1 MHRGSQ
7 RSRCGSCNDLTKQS
21 ERPRVPT
28 GPVGG
33 GASPVSTRRRRRG
46 LPEPVRGSAVRRAAG
61 VPLPGTCAA
70 VRRVLL
76 TYLHT
81 IVSTRRVA
89 PNLTQDTHHA
99 ARTPDSPR
107 RSFHVRH
114 PTPLRV
120 VASGPSLAGRTLQV
134 TVLQS
139 HTPPRHML
147 PTEHNTK
154 IPPAPVAARPS
165 SERAGR
171 SACRMMAAMHTMG
184 IIWMPCVSATM
195 NTHAKRVVGMDRP

>member
-28 GPVGG
+28 GPVG
-33 GASPVSTRRRRRG
+33 ASRHCSLAGCESATLER
-46 LPEPVRGSAVRRAAG
+46 LPVRRSVAG
-61 VPLPGTCAA
+61 LSRGAGGTCAA

-114 PTPLRV
+114 PTPSSAGSGLRPLPRRSYPTGHSPTV
-120 VASGPSLAGRTLQV
+120 PHATTPHATNRTQHKD
-134 TVLQS
+134 S
-139 HTPPRHML
+139 SRSSRR
-147 PTEHNTK
+147 
-154 IPPAPVAARPS
+154 AP
-165 SERAGR
+165 
-171 SACRMMAAMHTMG
+171 
-184 IIWMPCVSATM
+184 IL
-195 NTHAKRVVGMDRP
+195 